1 MQYTLTRSHVHK
13 LATDLLVEHLKLT
26 DYKRKC
32 PARTLVS
39 ILFAACA
46 RLVSISA
53 AAADFL
59 SAPSPETVRKAL
71 CANTPKIEILEPRL
85 NRTLRACAPKN
96 AGSNP
101 HVSLDLTLIPYHGQ
115 PQNNEDELYRSQAKS
130 GTTHFHAYATAYL
143 IRHGHRVTLALT
155 YVKKGEDV
163 ARVLKRLMGLVR
175 KAGVRP
181 SLVLLDRGFFCVSG
195 IRYFQRA
202 QIPVLMP
209 VAVRG

>member
-59 SAPSPETVRKAL
+59 WAPSPETVRKAL
-71 CANTPKIEILEPRL
+71 CANTPKNRDPRTAPQPHL
-85 NRTLRACAPKN
+85 AGLRA
-96 AGSNP
+96 
-101 HVSLDLTLIPYHGQ
+101 Q
-115 PQNNEDELYRSQAKS
+115 E
-130 GTTHFHAYATAYL
+130 
-143 IRHGHRVTLALT
+143 
-155 YVKKGEDV
+155 
-163 ARVLKRLMGLVR
+163 
-175 KAGVRP
+175 
-181 SLVLLDRGFFCVSG
+181 RGFE
-195 IRYFQRA
+195 
-202 QIPVLMP
+202 
-209 VAVRG
+209 